1 MTRKELAEQINKER
15 LNNIHRI
22 IKRFEFKVNRCIVDG
37 LLSDNNELL
46 ADINIVRSSW
56 RVGKKSPEVEDAEKL
71 WGQYV
76 AIKNKFELNCRC
88 DKIQAK

>member
-1 MTRKELAEQINKER
+1 MTKQQLIKQVNEEKI
-15 LNNIHRI
+15 NNIRRTI
-22 IKRFEFKVNRCIVDG
+22 ERFDFKVNRCIIDG

-56 RVGKKSPEVEDAEKL
+56 RVGGKPPEVEEAEKL

-88 DKIQAK
+88 DKIHK